1 MQSINL
7 LFKTCRR
14 FPIFLGHPDA
24 LLSSSRPFH
33 HDHPLINTSTP
44 APLSTHLL
52 FPRGHPPFPIHHR
65 PCLSLCTLNPSN
77 SQVRRMEDFFEV
89 ARLAGRTLAE
99 PQFQV
104 AVRDWAWF
112 EIPGRNSM
120 STSHDIGGG
129 TLGISNIPYFQLF
142 DSARLPVD
150 ALVPLSSKARALCLE
165 SWSPHAPFFHMWHS
179 RTIFQRQFCHFRFI
193 QFPHRTD
200 CTVLT
205 DPT

>member
-1 MQSINL
+1 
-7 LFKTCRR
+7 
-14 FPIFLGHPDA
+14 
-24 LLSSSRPFH
+24 
-33 HDHPLINTSTP
+33 
-44 APLSTHLL
+44 
-52 FPRGHPPFPIHHR
+52 
-65 PCLSLCTLNPSN
+65 
-77 SQVRRMEDFFEV
+77 MEDFFEV

-150 ALVPLSSKARALCLE
+150 ALVPLSSKARASNPGAHMHPCFTCGI
-165 SWSPHAPFFHMWHS
+165 HAPSFNVNFVISASSNSHIAS
-179 RTIFQRQFCHFRFI
+179 TARYGLIQLDSIRSVRSESKRIESSLIRIDLDSPKFLRRLNLVQVCQNALNCSSASEAAERAVFC
-193 QFPHRTD
+193 QTA
-200 CTVLT
+200 LWQGAGAE
-205 DPT
+205 